1 MHSVVLG
8 AGALGVA
15 TAHYLSRLGH
25 RVTVIERQPGAAL
38 ETSFG
43 NGAVIH
49 ASEVEPWS
57 QPGMPLKILK
67 WLGREDAP
75 MLLRLKAL
83 PHILRWGPAFLAN
96 CTEPRFVANATANL
110 RLRLYSLKS
119 LQEIR
124 EETGIEYDLGT
135 KGVLKIYRNPEA
147 LAAARRNCAMLAP
160 HGLILR
166 GAFPGSV
173 HRS

>member
-1 MHSVVLG
+1 MHTVVLG

-57 QPGMPLKILK
+57 RPGMPLKILK

-75 MLLRLKAL
+75 MLLRLRAL
-83 PHILRWGPAFLAN
+83 LLLEAEVLA
-96 CTEPRFVANATANL
+96 A
-110 RLRLYSLKS
+110 
-119 LQEIR
+119 
-124 EETGIEYDLGT
+124 
-135 KGVLKIYRNPEA
+135 EA
-147 LAAARRNCAMLAP
+147 LVLHRLFSAATGGSLPAGVPPYAP
-160 HGLILR
+160 V
-166 GAFPGSV
+166 P
-173 HRS
+173 RSGRTPNSLP